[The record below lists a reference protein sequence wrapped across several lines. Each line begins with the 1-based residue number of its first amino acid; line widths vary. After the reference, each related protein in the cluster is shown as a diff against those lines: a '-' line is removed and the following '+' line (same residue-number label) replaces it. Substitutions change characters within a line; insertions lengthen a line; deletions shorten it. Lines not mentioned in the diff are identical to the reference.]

1 MAMRVLWL
9 ANAINLVLDPAL
21 IFGWGPF
28 PKLGIQGAAV
38 ATSIGRGVGVAVQ
51 LFVLFRGAQHI
62 RVLPSQMRLHWEV
75 MRRLIHTSL
84 GGIVQFIIATS
95 SWIGLVRIVSVFGS
109 QALAGYT
116 IAVRIF
122 IFTLMPSWGMSGAAA
137 TMVGQNLGAR
147 QPERAERAVWITGF
161 ANMTFMA
168 IVSVVYIFCN
178 ELLIRIFTS
187 DPEVVAAGAQ
197 CLRVVAYGYIA
208 YAWGMVMPQSFNG
221 AGDTMTPT
229 KINFF
234 CFWLLEIPLAYLLA
248 LKFGFKQNGVYWSIV
263 VAETL
268 AGVIGIA
275 LFRTGKWKLKTV

>member
-1 MAMRVLWL
+1 
-9 ANAINLVLDPAL
+9 
-21 IFGWGPF
+21 
-28 PKLGIQGAAV
+28 
-38 ATSIGRGVGVAVQ
+38 
-51 LFVLFRGAQHI
+51 
-62 RVLPSQMRLHWEV
+62 
-75 MRRLIHTSL
+75 
-84 GGIVQFIIATS
+84 
-95 SWIGLVRIVSVFGS
+95 
-109 QALAGYT
+109 
-116 IAVRIF
+116 
-122 IFTLMPSWGMSGAAA
+122 
-137 TMVGQNLGAR
+137 
-147 QPERAERAVWITGF
+147 
-161 ANMTFMA
+161 MTFMA

-187 DPEVVAAGAQ
+187 DPEVVGAGAQ